1 MHHGILW
8 GKEMNVRWSNI
19 RGVALTGMFAVTILS
34 TGCSQK
40 KVKNSAQLPDFAVS
54 CVAVAPVVSGT
65 PLDSELLSQIERKE
79 LDDGLYYS
87 NRFLKKYFLSRK
99 DVRLF
104 SDGNFGDEEGASARP
119 SLERAKSFADKLS
132 CNAVLETSLHRY
144 KERVGGN
151 MTAKEPASVAFEY
164 RLLAMPSGQVL
175 CQDSFDA
182 EQQSMLENILSFR
195 EGTGGSL
202 TWLSAQDFM
211 VKGLRNRLEKCSY
224 LAEDK

>member
-1 MHHGILW
+1 
-8 GKEMNVRWSNI
+8 MNIRWSNI
-19 RGVALTGMFAVTILS
+19 RGVALTGMLAVTILS

-40 KVKNSAQLPDFAVS
+40 KVKNSEQLSDFAVS

-65 PLDSELLSQIERKE
+65 PLDSELLSQIEKKE
-79 LDDGLYYS
+79 LEDGLYYS
-87 NRFLKKYFLSRK
+87 NTFLKKYFLSRK

-104 SDGNFGDEEGASARP
+104 SDGSFGDEENGSTRP

-164 RLLAMPSGQVL
+164 RLLAMPNGQVL

-182 EQQSMLENILSFR
+182 KQQSMLENLLSFR
-195 EGTGGSL
+195 EGTGGAL
-202 TWLSAQDFM
+202 TWLSAKDFM
-211 VKGLRNRLEKCSY
+211 AKGLRNRLEKCSY
-224 LAEDK
+224 LTEEK